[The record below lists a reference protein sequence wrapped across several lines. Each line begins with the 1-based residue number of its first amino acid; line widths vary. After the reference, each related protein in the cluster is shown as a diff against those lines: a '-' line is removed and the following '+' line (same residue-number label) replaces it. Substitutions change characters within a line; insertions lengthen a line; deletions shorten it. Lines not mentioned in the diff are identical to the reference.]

1 MSDPRYIRTKA
12 VAARTGMSES
22 LINQLRCRGGGPP
35 FIKVSSTV
43 VLYDVEEL
51 DKWLAVRTVQST
63 AEAARLP
70 IGGAS
75 HAA

>member
-1 MSDPRYIRTKA
+1 MSDPKYIRTKA

-35 FIKVSSTV
+35 FIKVSPIV
-43 VLYDVEEL
+43 VLYDVAEL
-51 DKWLAVRTVQST
+51 DKWLHARTASST
-63 AEAARLP
+63 AEAARKV
-70 IGGAS
+70 AD